1 MSLKTILGDHRH
13 FHSSWQIDHAITAKS
28 GGTLYGCYRQSV
40 RELHKR
46 WRGLRGLYSER
57 VKLLEDCETAIGVQ
71 RCETRLQAV
80 EADHVIAD
88 TEREFVRF
96 WGQAVACRRA
106 LGLDDAE
113 PMPED
118 LRERLESEFWEHQI
132 RAMAAIDFI
141 TTGRLSRNT
150 VEILAATKGDQRRR
164 LVSAILNPQ
173 AHDTLIQWY
182 LGHEPELPE
191 PVEVLASS
199 PREAIE
205 CVSRILSEQPESGIP
220 AGWLSSPAESF
231 ANA

>member
-1 MSLKTILGDHRH
+1 MSLNTILGDHRH
-13 FHSSWQIDHAITAKS
+13 FHSSWQIDHAITAKA
-28 GGTLYGCYRQSV
+28 GGTLYGCYRQAV

-57 VKLLEDCETAIGVQ
+57 AKLLEDCEASTGLQ
-71 RCETRLQAV
+71 RCENRLQAV
-80 EADHVIAD
+80 EAEHVIGD
-88 TEREFVRF
+88 TEREFLRF

-106 LGLDDAE
+106 LGLDDAD

-118 LRERLESEFWEHQI
+118 LRERLDSEFWEHQI

-150 VEILAATKGDQRRR
+150 VEILAATKGDQRKR

-191 PVEVLASS
+191 PVEMLASS

-205 CVSRILSEQPESGIP
+205 CVSRILLEQPEIGIP

-231 ANA
+231 ASV

>member
-1 MSLKTILGDHRH
+1 MSLQTILGDHRH
-13 FHSSWQIDHAITAKS
+13 FHSSWQIDHAITAKA
-28 GGTLYGCYRQSV
+28 GGTLYGCYRQAI

-57 VKLLEDCETAIGVQ
+57 ATLLGECQAATGLQ

-80 EADHVIAD
+80 EAEHVIAD

-113 PMPED
+113 PMPEE
-118 LRERLESEFWEHQI
+118 LRERLESEFWQHQI
-132 RAMAAIDFI
+132 KAMAAVDFI

-164 LVSAILNPQ
+164 LVAAILNPQ

-191 PVEVLASS
+191 PVEMLASS

-205 CVSRILSEQPESGIP
+205 CVSRILSEQPESGTP

-231 ANA
+231 ASV

>member
-1 MSLKTILGDHRH
+1 MSLQTILGDHRH
-13 FHSSWQIDHAITAKS
+13 FHSSWQIDHAITAKA
-28 GGTLYGCYRQSV
+28 GGTLYGCYRQAI

-57 VKLLEDCETAIGVQ
+57 ATLLGECQAATGLQ

-80 EADHVIAD
+80 EAEHVIAD

-113 PMPED
+113 PMPEE
-118 LRERLESEFWEHQI
+118 LRERLESEFWQHQI
-132 RAMAAIDFI
+132 KAMAAVDFI

-164 LVSAILNPQ
+164 LVAAILNPQ

-191 PVEVLASS
+191 PVEMLASS

-205 CVSRILSEQPESGIP
+205 CVSRILSEQPESGTP

>member
-1 MSLKTILGDHRH
+1 MSLQTILADHRH
-13 FHSSWQIDHAITAKS
+13 FHSSWQIDHAITAKA
-28 GGTLYGCYRQSV
+28 GGTVYGCYRQAV

-57 VKLLEDCETAIGVQ
+57 VKLLEECESATGLQ

-88 TEREFVRF
+88 TEREFLRF

-106 LGLDDAE
+106 LGLEDAE
-113 PMPED
+113 PMPEE
-118 LRERLESEFWEHQI
+118 LRERLECEFWEHQI
-132 RAMAAIDFI
+132 RAMAAVDFI

-164 LVSAILNPQ
+164 LVAAILNPQ

-191 PVEVLASS
+191 PVEMLASS

-205 CVSRILSEQPESGIP
+205 CVSRILSEHPENGIP

-231 ANA
+231 ANV

>member
-1 MSLKTILGDHRH
+1 MSLQTIFGDHRH
-13 FHSSWQIDHAITAKS
+13 FHSRWQIDHAITAKA
-28 GGTLYGCYRQSV
+28 GGTVYGCYRQAV

-57 VKLLEDCETAIGVQ
+57 VRLLQEREAVNGLQ
-71 RCETRLQAV
+71 RCEMRLQAV

-88 TEREFVRF
+88 TEREFLRF
-96 WGQAVACRRA
+96 WGQAVACRRL

-113 PMPED
+113 PMPEE

-132 RAMAAIDFI
+132 KAMAAVDFI

-164 LVSAILNPQ
+164 LVAAILNPQ

-191 PVEVLASS
+191 PVEMLASS

>member
-1 MSLKTILGDHRH
+1 MSLQTILGDHRH
-13 FHSSWQIDHAITAKS
+13 FHSSWQIDHAITAKA
-28 GGTLYGCYRQSV
+28 GGTLYGCYRQAV

-46 WRGLRGLYSER
+46 WRGLRGLYSDR
-57 VKLLEDCETAIGVQ
+57 VKLLEECAAATGLQ

-88 TEREFVRF
+88 TEREFLRF

-106 LGLDDAE
+106 LGLNDAE
-113 PMPED
+113 PMPEE

-132 RAMAAIDFI
+132 RAMAAVDFI

-164 LVSAILNPQ
+164 LVAAILNPQ

-182 LGHEPELPE
+182 LGHEPEVPE
-191 PVEVLASS
+191 PVEMLASS

-205 CVSRILSEQPESGIP
+205 CVSRILSEQRESGIP
-220 AGWLSSPAESF
+220 AGWLSNPAESF
-231 ANA
+231 ASV